1 MARRSSATGTSGP
14 GAADGKAAA
23 AVQDGKAT
31 GEASTALAEGAAS
44 PGAVGEVA
52 AATALTGGGVAA
64 ADLTGA
70 AAGGAAAAAGA
81 TGAASALAE
90 GLSAAGGGGPAAE
103 KGANAAAGEA
113 KGAAPAGGGA
123 AGGGA
128 AKTATGGPGGDGK
141 PAAAGP
147 AAPGGEAKA
156 TSGGPAATAAAPSG
170 GAAGPVDLP
179 KPNKDPH
186 ADPAFQAMKGRSK
199 GAAGG
204 AKAHTPAKAGAAN
217 AQGAAAPPSNDAS
230 SQAQAAQVDEMSTKE
245 PGAFDREAFIAA
257 VRQAIEKQAPK
268 NLEEADEFKEG
279 GADGVK
285 TEVSGHVKKG
295 KEGSEKDIKDSTNA
309 PPDASKAKPKP
320 VEPMVND
327 QPGAGEKTV
336 GAQGAMPPPTPAAH
350 TDLSA
355 GPDSIDAKMAD
366 AEVTEEQLKKSNEP
380 TFNEALGAKGQA
392 KEHADAAPADFKKDE
407 KGVLAKAKGDAAQ
420 LEGTGLTQ
428 MQGSR
433 GQALNQAVGHKE
445 GAKTADEAKRAKV
458 ANDIQGIYDRT
469 KADVTKTL
477 DGLDGK
483 VDAAFAQGEGA
494 ARKKFEDYVGQRMD
508 AYKEDR
514 YGGLFGGAKWLKDK
528 LFGMPSEVNAFYAEG
543 KTRYLA
549 DMDGVIGKI
558 ADIVGTG
565 LNGARA
571 RIAQG
576 KAEIAKYV
584 AQLPQDLKK
593 VGQEAESKL
602 ESQFEQLESDI
613 ESKQSEMVDTLARKY
628 VESRDALD
636 ARIDEMKAA
645 NRGLIDKAMDAIAGV
660 IKTII
665 QLKNMLLGVLAKAAG
680 VIGRH
685 PGRPDRLPQQPD
697 RRHQGGPVAVRRQHR
712 RPPPAGPDGLAH
724 GRARQRGHRA
734 AQDVRHQGH
743 LQPRPAG
750 ARPHLREHPRAR
762 RQAGRRAG
770 GRQARAD
777 RRHLQDPHLRG
788 PRRPVALRPGP
799 HRRPRRDG
807 HRRHQGL
814 HHREGHQGRHH
825 LADRLHEPRR
835 RLHQGLQ
842 GDLRHHHVPD
852 RARQRDHG
860 LRQLG
865 PGLDRRG
872 RQGQHRGDGVR
883 RSRTAWPRRCR

>member
-1 MARRSSATGTSGP
+1 MAARP
-14 GAADGKAAA
+14 
-23 AVQDGKAT
+23 
-31 GEASTALAEGAAS
+31 
-44 PGAVGEVA
+44 
-52 AATALTGGGVAA
+52 
-64 ADLTGA
+64 GA
-70 AAGGAAAAAGA
+70 AAGGEAKAAAG
-81 TGAASALAE
+81 G
-90 GLSAAGGGGPAAE
+90 
-103 KGANAAAGEA
+103 
-113 KGAAPAGGGA
+113 
-123 AGGGA
+123 
-128 AKTATGGPGGDGK
+128 
-141 PAAAGP
+141 
-147 AAPGGEAKA
+147 PGGEAKA
-156 TSGGPAATAAAPSG
+156 AAGGPGGGEAKAAAGGEAKAAAGGPGGEAKAASGGSAATAAVPSG
-170 GAAGPVDLP
+170 GAAAAVDLP

-204 AKAHTPAKAGAAN
+204 AKAHAPAKAGAAN

-257 VRQAIEKQAPK
+257 VRQAIEAKAPK
-268 NLEEADEFKEG
+268 NLEDADEFKDG
-279 GADGVK
+279 GAGGIK

-295 KEGSEKDIKDSTNA
+295 KEGSEKDIKDTTNA

-320 VEPMVND
+320 VEPMVHD
-327 QPGAGEKTV
+327 QVGQGEKTV

-366 AEVTEEQLKKSNEP
+366 AQVTEEQLKKSNEP
-380 TFNEALGAKGQA
+380 TFNEALGAKDEA
-392 KEHADAAPADFKKDE
+392 KAHSDAAPADFRKDE

-428 MQGSR
+428 MQGAR
-433 GQALNQAVGHKE
+433 GQALGQAVGHKE

-483 VDAAFAQGEGA
+483 VDAAFTQGEGA

-508 AYKEDR
+508 AYKDDR
-514 YGGLFGGAKWLKDK
+514 YSGFFGPAKWLKDK
-528 LFGMPSEVNAFYAEG
+528 LMGMPSEVNQFYADG

-565 LNGARA
+565 LNAARA

-576 KAEIAKYV
+576 KGEIAKYV

-645 NRGLIDKAMDAIAGV
+645 NRGLVDKALDAVVGV
-660 IKTII
+660 IKTIL
-665 QLKNMLLGVLAKAAG
+665 QLKDMLLGVLAKAAG
-680 VIGRH
+680 VIGDILAD
-685 PGRPDRLPQQPD
+685 PIGFLSNLI
-697 RRHQGGPVAVRRQHR
+697 GGIK
-712 RPPPAGPDGLAH
+712 AGLSQFVGNI
-724 GRARQRGHRA
+724 
-734 AQDVRHQGH
+734 VGH
-743 LQPRPAG
+743 LQQGLMGGRPARWATPG
-750 ARPHLREHPRAR
+750 SSCPRRSTSRASSASCCRSSASPTRASARAWSSRSASRWWPSSSRPSTSSRSSSPRAS
-762 RQAGRRAG
+762 AASGAS
-770 GRQARAD
+770 
-777 RRHLQDPHLRG
+777 
-788 PRRPVALRPGP
+788 
-799 HRRPRRDG
+799 
-807 HRRHQGL
+807 
-814 HHREGHQGRHH
+814 
-825 LADRLHEPRR
+825 
-835 RLHQGLQ
+835 
-842 GDLRHHHVPD
+842 
-852 RARQRDHG
+852 
-860 LRQLG
+860 
-865 PGLDRRG
+865 
-872 RQGQHRGDGVR
+872 
-883 RSRTAWPRRCR
+883 SRTASVTSRTPSSAASRTSSSRRSSRPASPG